1 MKKNINLILVILLVF
16 VAAAAGVFLSQS
28 RRVDSSASSYSAVFL
43 TNGQVY
49 FGRIDRL
56 SSQTIDLVDIFY
68 LQVNSQESLQK
79 TESSPDISLV
89 KLGNELHGPTDKMV
103 ITREQVLFTESLKK
117 DSKVVQAINNYKK

>member
-1 MKKNINLILVILLVF
+1 MKKNINLILVILLVV

-117 DSKVVQAINNYKK
+117 DSKVVQAINNYKQ